1 MRGLHLGQQRQDV
14 LGIRHKG
21 GVAQKAGDGL
31 VALAVER
38 GLDQVLDVRNARDIV
53 GVLVIDGDAAEAGLA
68 HGGQHIGDRLVVLAH
83 GGVHARDH
91 DLAGNSVAQV
101 EDLVDHA
108 LFLVEQVVLLRDHV
122 LDLFLRD
129 VLAVVGALDAQDAGQ
144 AIGAGTGQPHERAG
158 DLLEHGKRPHDLLGY
173 ALGVSEAD
181 AFGHELA
188 DHDGHKGDG
197 DGDDDRRQAARDGG
211 KRRDA
216 KAHEPCGKRVGQA
229 RRGDGGRGEAH
240 ERDGDLDGGQQLI
253 GVGGELDGALGA
265 LIALLGIVLQH
276 GALSRGESHLGHR
289 EVAVD
294 KRQDER
300 GNKGDGYVHREFLE
314 PPRFGTS
321 G

>member
-14 LGIRHKG
+14 LGVGHKG
-21 GVAQKAGDGL
+21 GVAQKTGDGL

-38 GLDQVLDVRNARDIV
+38 GLDQVLDVRDSRDVV
-53 GVLVIDGDAAEAGLA
+53 GILVVDGDAAEAGLA
-68 HGGQHIGDRLVVLAH
+68 HGGQHVGDRLVVLAH
-83 GGVHARDH
+83 GGVHARH
-91 DLAGNSVAQV
+91 HNLAGNGVAQV

-144 AIGAGTGQPHERAG
+144 AIGAGAGQPHERTG
-158 DLLEHGKRPHDLLGY
+158 DLLEKRQRSHDLLGY

-216 KAHEPCGKRVGQA
+216 KAHEPRGERVGQT

-294 KRQDER
+294 EGQNEGGD
-300 GNKGDGYVHREFLE
+300 KGDGYVHREFLE